1 MSKDAVELKGFDDIN
16 RILDAL
22 PKALGPKVV
31 RKCLRDG
38 VKPLIAAARANTPQ
52 DTGNLKKSIGVINGK
67 KKQAGAII
75 VGPRRG
81 KGKTSDGWH
90 AHFFEYG
97 VTPRI
102 VKKPTKGHYK
112 KGTVLGPIEAK
123 PFMRPAWD
131 TTKDIVRMEIARSL
145 REVLDSNFKGVFK

>member
-1 MSKDAVELKGFDDIN
+1 MNKYIQFRRFDDIEK
-16 RILDAL
+16 ILDAL
-22 PKALGPKVV
+22 PGKLGPKVV
-31 RKCLRDG
+31 RKCLKKA
-38 VKPLIAAARANTPQ
+38 VKPMIKAAKANTPK
-52 DTGNLKKSIGVINGK
+52 DKGTLRKSIGVINGGK
-67 KKQAGAII
+67 TQGSAIV

-81 KGKTSDGWH
+81 AGKTADGWH
-90 AHFFEYG
+90 GHFLEYG

-102 VKKPTKGHYK
+102 VKKPTLEHYK
-112 KGTVLGPIEAK
+112 KGTVLGPIAAK

>member
-1 MSKDAVELKGFDDIN
+1 MEGFADIEK
-16 RILDAL
+16 ILDAL
-22 PKALGPKVV
+22 PKALGSKVV
-31 RKCLRDG
+31 RKCLKDG
-38 VKPLIAAARANTPQ
+38 VKPLIKAAKANAPQ
-52 DTGNLKKSIGVINGK
+52 DKGNLKKSIGVINGGK
-67 KKQAGAII
+67 TQGAAIV

-112 KGTVLGPIEAK
+112 KGTVLGPIAAK

-131 TTKDIVRMEIARSL
+131 NTHVIVRQKIASNL